1 MTLHPTPQIKQSYGP
16 STASTA
22 ERDSKPRGAQ
32 GFLFLFGL
40 RLRGQGLRYYLD
52 LGFQTVGFEN
62 LGLGFRV

>member
-1 MTLHPTPQIKQSYGP
+1 MIMITTT

-22 ERDSKPRGAQ
+22 EIDSKPRGAQ